1 MSSKIYRT
9 SADQLV
15 DTDATRPLWRVFA
28 DSAVEQ
34 LTQTV
39 SPNDLVIMY
48 LCGHGLRDRRTNQW
62 YFVTADAR
70 YNDLMNDQ
78 YGDCIA
84 FSDLA
89 ALSKLPCRKLAILD
103 SCHSGAVQPLM
114 QRDDLK
120 SALRFLQDD
129 VVLTLTASEGDE
141 EAAEQRETRLGRF
154 TAALV
159 SALSGQAKE
168 RDNDDTSVSLTET
181 IDYVTRRVSQ
191 ESEQEGTPQHPTAS
205 PSYLLRT
212 LQLPLTTREP
222 ETPANPQSP

>member
-1 MSSKIYRT
+1 
-9 SADQLV
+9 LV

-28 DSAVEQ
+28 QNAAEQ
-34 LTQTV
+34 LYQTV
-39 SPNDLVIMY
+39 SPDDLVIMY

-70 YNDLMNDQ
+70 YSDLMNDR
-78 YGDCIA
+78 YADCIA

-114 QRDDLK
+114 RSGDLK
-120 SALRFLQDD
+120 SALRFLQND

-154 TAALV
+154 TATLVDALNGAADRV
-159 SALSGQAKE
+159 GNG
-168 RDNDDTSVSLTET
+168 DGTVSLNEV
-181 IDYVTRRVSQ
+181 IDYVSRRVSE
-191 ESEQEGTPQHPTAS
+191 ESEQEGMPQHPTAS

-212 LQLPLTTREP
+212 LQLPLT
-222 ETPANPQSP
+222 SP